1 MNALSL
7 IWANLFRKKVRTF
20 LTLFSILVAFLLF
33 TLLRTVAGAF
43 GGDID
48 IAGVDR
54 LQVSP
59 KYSIIDLMP
68 VTHMNEMRQLE
79 GVEEVVHSTWFGG
92 NYQGVNNFFPKF
104 PVQPRAYFEMY
115 PEFVIDPAQLDEFE
129 RNRLGAVAPQLLAD
143 NFGWQVGDRIPIEGD
158 IWMQDDGSRLWEFEL
173 VGTYTSTNEDNAFNG
188 FLINFDYFEEARP
201 DQTEGLVGWFIVRVT
216 NPDEAAEVAAQID
229 ELFENSMSPTRSATE
244 AEALRQF
251 ANQVGDI
258 GLMMN
263 GILSAVFFTILLL
276 TANTMTQAFRE
287 RVPELAVLKT
297 LGFTDLSVAS
307 IVLAES
313 LLLCILGGA
322 MGIGIAVVVS
332 NAISPQ
338 IATFAGSFNLETTTI
353 LAGFAIAALLGV
365 VVGLSPAISARRL
378 QIVEAL
384 RK

>member
-1 MNALSL
+1 MKVFSL
-7 IWANLFRKKVRTF
+7 VWSNLFRKKVRTF
-20 LTLFSILVAFLLF
+20 LTLFSVLVAFLLF

-48 IAGVDR
+48 IVGVDR

-68 VTHMNEMRQLE
+68 VTHINEMLALD
-79 GVEEVVHSTWFGG
+79 GVESVVHSTWFGG
-92 NYQGVNNFFPKF
+92 NYQGISNFFPKF

-115 PEFVIDPAQLDEFE
+115 PEYEIDPAQLDEFE
-129 RNRLGAVAPQLLAD
+129 RNRIGAVAPASLAAQY
-143 NFGWQVGDRIPIEGD
+143 GWSIGDRIPIEGD

-173 VGTYTSTNEDNAFNG
+173 VGTYTTGDDENGFTG
-188 FLINFDYFEEARP
+188 FLINYDYFNEARP
-201 DQTEGLVGWFIVRVT
+201 DGAEGQVGWFIVRVA

-229 ELFENSMSPTRSATE
+229 ELFENSQSPTRSATE
-244 AEALRQF
+244 EEALRQF

-297 LGFTDLSVAS
+297 FGFTDMAVAGIVMTES
-307 IVLAES
+307 I
-313 LLLCILGGA
+313 LLCVIGGGL
-322 MGIGIAVVVS
+322 GIGLAVLIS
-332 NAISPQ
+332 GAISPQ
-338 IATFAGSFNLETTTI
+338 IAAFAGSFELQYSTV
-353 LAGFAIAALLGV
+353 LAGFGIAVLLGF
-365 VVGLSPAISARRL
+365 VVGLVPAISARRL
-378 QIVEAL
+378 QIVDAL
-384 RK
+384 RM